1 MDTTI
6 IYVCNICF
14 RQYTLIEDL
23 RGHFIEYHKCTTKVA
38 ESSSTEGKSVELTNK
53 DCQSVGTEESDN
65 LRNLLNSSQK
75 DIVKLEIRPMPFKNF
90 RIVLRSKMIKG

>member
-1 MDTTI
+1 MESTI

-23 RGHFIEYHKCTTKVA
+23 RGHFIEYHKCTPRVA

-53 DCQSVGTEESDN
+53 VCQTIETGGEAQKEEC
-65 LRNLLNSSQK
+65 
-75 DIVKLEIRPMPFKNF
+75 VKLEIRPMPFKNF
-90 RIVLRSKMIKG
+90 RIVLRSKMMKGYINNI